1 MTCSRLDSSIMK
13 LLELRAGGRTS
24 SKEGFVTKTRLDHPR
39 LWGCAPYPP
48 ALGHALPRAAANS
61 RIRPKTLRPVP
72 PMATTGH
79 ERDGGI
85 NLELQSANS
94 YVVPA
99 KAGIQPF
106 KNTSSFPAVPAIAV
120 RPVAPMAW
128 SGHGKDGGINLELQ
142 SANSYVVPA
151 KAGIHSFNNTSS
163 FPAVSDSSTPAIP
176 LALSLSKGLERNSDP
191 VVSSTNKQVLIQ
203 YIRGHFVI
211 GLAIAAARL
220 QK

>member
-1 MTCSRLDSSIMK
+1 MIFIMK
-13 LLELRAGGRTS
+13 LLGLRAGGRTS
-24 SKEGFVTKTRLDHPR
+24 SKEGFVTKTLLDHPR

-94 YVVPA
+94 YVVPL
-99 KAGIQPF
+99 KKGIHSF
-106 KNTSSFPAVPAIAV
+106 KNTSKFPAVPAIAV
-120 RPVAPMAW
+120 RSVAPMAW
-128 SGHGKDGGINLELQ
+128 SGHGKDGGINLGLQ
-142 SANSYVVPA
+142 SANSYVVPL
-151 KAGIHSFNNTSS
+151 KKGIHSFNNTSS
-163 FPAVSDSSTPAIP
+163 FPAVSDSATPAIP
-176 LALSLSKGLERNSDP
+176 LALSLELNERSKGHERNSDP

>member
-13 LLELRAGGRTS
+13 LLGLRAGGRTS
-24 SKEGFVTKTRLDHPR
+24 SKEGFVTKTLLDHPR

-48 ALGHALPRAAANS
+48 ALEHALPRAAANS

-94 YVVPA
+94 YVVPL
-99 KAGIQPF
+99 K
-106 KNTSSFPAVPAIAV
+106 K
-120 RPVAPMAW
+120 
-128 SGHGKDGGINLELQ
+128 
-142 SANSYVVPA
+142 
-151 KAGIHSFNNTSS
+151 GIHSFKNTAS

-191 VVSSTNKQVLIQ
+191 VLPKNKQVLIQ
-203 YIRGHFVI
+203 YIRGHFVDP
-211 GLAIAAARL
+211 GALPGMRGKL
-220 QK
+220 LSTL

>member
-1 MTCSRLDSSIMK
+1 MIFIMK
-13 LLELRAGGRTS
+13 LLGLRAGGRTS
-24 SKEGFVTKTRLDHPR
+24 SKEGFVTKTLLDHPR

-85 NLELQSANS
+85 NLGLQSANS
-94 YVVPA
+94 YVVPL
-99 KAGIQPF
+99 K
-106 KNTSSFPAVPAIAV
+106 K
-120 RPVAPMAW
+120 
-128 SGHGKDGGINLELQ
+128 
-142 SANSYVVPA
+142 
-151 KAGIHSFNNTSS
+151 GIHSFNNTSS
-163 FPAVSDSSTPAIP
+163 FPAVSDSATPAIP
-176 LALSLSKGLERNSDP
+176 LALSLELDERSKGLELNSDP